1 MLLIFS
7 SNQLITNILNEISIK
22 IENDQEM
29 QRKKI
34 EKLEN
39 NLLDR
44 PSSILSIKQMAQ
56 LMKLCNFSLE
66 QKWNLLYRASE
77 NGFLAEDF
85 HRKYALIRHKIP
97 KDPLN
102 LR

>member
-1 MLLIFS
+1 
-7 SNQLITNILNEISIK
+7 
-22 IENDQEM
+22 M
-29 QRKKI
+29 QRKKV

-44 PSSILSIKQMAQ
+44 SSSILSIKQMAQ

-66 QKWNLLYRASE
+66 QKWKLLYRASE

-85 HRKYALIRHKIP
+85 HRKCALIRHKIL
-97 KDPLN
+97 KDPYFYCKFPLMQI
-102 LR
+102 LFLIYECFRFIP